1 MIPQVPA
8 SSAELVPAGLSVL
21 GYFGVCVGRRVCQGL
36 YMPGERESPCVL
48 WVSWSV
54 FFHQASEKGPG
65 ASSEGWRVLSRSLC
79 PPGRGLG

>member
-1 MIPQVPA
+1 MIPQVSA

-48 WVSWSV
+48 WVSRSV
-54 FFHQASEKGPG
+54 FFHQTVPETPGLREKT
-65 ASSEGWRVLSRSLC
+65 E
-79 PPGRGLG
+79 